1 MPGFDGFLHL
11 LASRS
16 FTSIWF
22 WLMLALVWSLVGRNI
37 AGVPD
42 QVVRAAR
49 RGDEG
54 AAVRLLDWLSLTLPE
69 RIAHPGEWAVMVAV
83 GAFALSSL
91 AVLGFGFGLEMAQ
104 ALAMLLIPLGLV
116 ALLRQRL
123 ARQLRA
129 ILTRAAAGASPDDSA
144 AQAARRITRHRWLS
158 LALSVLTLVGAA
170 FYGAL
175 HTVIN
180 RPLGF

>member
-11 LASRS
+11 LGSRS

-22 WLMLALVWSLVGRNI
+22 WLMLALMWSLAGRNI

-42 QVVRAAR
+42 QAVRAVR
-49 RGDEG
+49 RDEEG
-54 AAVRLLDWLSLTLPE
+54 AALRLLDWLSLALPE
-69 RIAHPGEWAVMVAV
+69 RLAHPGEWAVMVAI

-104 ALAMLLIPLGLV
+104 ALAILLIPLGVV

-123 ARQLRA
+123 ARQLHD
-129 ILTRAAAGASPDDSA
+129 ILARAAAGTPPEEAA
-144 AQAARRITRHRWLS
+144 AQAARQIIRQRWLS
-158 LALSVLTLVGAA
+158 LALSLVAVVGAA

-175 HTVIN
+175 HTVIH